1 VSLSVPG
8 RGTVMIDELSGLWH
22 RRPWLA
28 LGMGVMMM
36 ALLGFPIFGGMGFL
50 AKWYIL
56 QVALHAPVKQVTLSI
71 VLVLTTVISAGYY
84 LYVVMVMFMRQPAER
99 TVVAEVAPSGR
110 LTRGVLFAAAILILL
125 LGVAPDA
132 LVRITR
138 SSRVQQNAGA
148 VVPIGTIGGIP
159 ILPPAQSNI
168 SR

>member
-1 VSLSVPG
+1 
-8 RGTVMIDELSGLWH
+8 
-22 RRPWLA
+22 
-28 LGMGVMMM
+28 
-36 ALLGFPIFGGMGFL
+36 
-50 AKWYIL
+50 
-56 QVALHAPVKQVTLSI
+56 
-71 VLVLTTVISAGYY
+71 
-84 LYVVMVMFMRQPAER
+84 VMFMRQPADG
-99 TVVAEVAPSGR
+99 TAAVDSAPSGG
-110 LTRGVLFAAAILILL
+110 LTRGVLFVAAILILV